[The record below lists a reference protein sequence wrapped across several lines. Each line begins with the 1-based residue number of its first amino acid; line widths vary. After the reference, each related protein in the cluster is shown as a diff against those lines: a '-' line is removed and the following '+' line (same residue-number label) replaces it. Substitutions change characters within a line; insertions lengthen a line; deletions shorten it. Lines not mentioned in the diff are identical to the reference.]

1 MIVDDWFLRF
11 LLFFSVDI
19 EAEYQAFLTRKEDN
33 EKAYR
38 DTEAEL
44 DGLMREIES
53 YNNQLHIILVDEG
66 EANELVKTLPEEIK
80 QLEEK
85 IESASKL
92 LFSHSP

>member
-1 MIVDDWFLRF
+1 
-11 LLFFSVDI
+11 
-19 EAEYQAFLTRKEDN
+19 
-33 EKAYR
+33 
-38 DTEAEL
+38 
-44 DGLMREIES
+44 MREIES